1 VAPPAGPKNG
11 LGIASLVVAIAG
23 LVMALTVLGAVAL
36 GGVAVVLGFAGRA
49 RVKRQEADNGGV
61 ATAGIVLG
69 ALAIIA
75 GIASIFI
82 YVSIWKTAGGD
93 EYVNCM
99 TKAGPDPS
107 LQQRCTDRFRKH
119 FENRFSVTLTP
130 AAPER

>member
-1 VAPPAGPKNG
+1 
-11 LGIASLVVAIAG
+11 VVAIAG
-23 LVMALTVLGAVAL
+23 LVTALSVLGGIAL
-36 GGVAVVLGFAGRA
+36 GALAVVFGILGRG

-61 ATAGIVLG
+61 AVAGIVLG
-69 ALAIIA
+69 VLAIVA

-107 LQQRCTDRFRKH
+107 LHQRCTERFRKH

-130 AAPER
+130 AAPAR